1 MFTNRGQEKLL
12 SKDEADRVFAMTKGE
27 WETKALRFIAPDW
40 ELVSCKHETGLQ
52 VIGYEPTTEF
62 GVSLQ
67 PFYGNDTD
75 RPTMLILG
83 NYYPQG
89 QLVPMTDHLEADIE
103 AAAQQSLGATYSVTV
118 KHNGINNLESLEIRI
133 IKT

>member
-1 MFTNRGQEKLL
+1 MFTNRDQEKLL
-12 SKDEADRVFAMTKGE
+12 SKVEADQVFAMTKGE
-27 WETKALRFIAPDW
+27 WEMNAARFFAPDW

-62 GVSLQ
+62 GVSLR
-67 PFYGNDTD
+67 PFYGNDTAP
-75 RPTMLILG
+75 PTMLILG

-89 QLVPMTDHLEADIE
+89 QLVPMADHLEADIE
-103 AAAQQSLGATYSVTV
+103 AVAHQSLGATYSVTV
-118 KHNGINNLESLEIRI
+118 KHNKINDLESLEIRI

>member
-1 MFTNRGQEKLL
+1 MFTNRGQETLL

-27 WETKALRFIAPDW
+27 WETNAPRFIAPGW

-62 GVSLQ
+62 GFSLQ

-75 RPTMLILG
+75 PPTMLILG
-83 NYYPQG
+83 NYLPQG
-89 QLVPMTDHLEADIE
+89 RVLQMTDHLEADIE
-103 AAAQQSLGATYSVTV
+103 AVAQQSLGATYSVTV
-118 KHNGINNLESLEIRI
+118 KHNKINDLESLEIRI

>member
-1 MFTNRGQEKLL
+1 MFTNGGQEKLL

-27 WETKALRFIAPDW
+27 WETNAPRFIPPGW
-40 ELVSCKHETGLQ
+40 ELVSCKNETGLQ

-62 GVSLQ
+62 GFSLQ

-75 RPTMLILG
+75 PPTILILG
-83 NYYPQG
+83 NYFPQG
-89 QLVPMTDHLEADIE
+89 RLLPMTDHLEADIE
-103 AAAQQSLGATYSVTV
+103 AAAQQSLGATYLVTV

>member
-12 SKDEADRVFAMTKGE
+12 SKVETDRVFAMTKGE
-27 WETKALRFIAPDW
+27 WEMNAPGFIAPDW

-62 GVSLQ
+62 GFSLQ

-75 RPTMLILG
+75 PPTMLIVG
-83 NYYPQG
+83 NYFQQG
-89 QLVPMTDHLEADIE
+89 RLLAMTDHLEADIE
-103 AAAQQSLGATYSVTV
+103 AVAQQSLGATYSVTV
-118 KHNGINNLESLEIRI
+118 KHNKINDLESLEIRI

>member
-12 SKDEADRVFAMTKGE
+12 SKVETDRVFAMTKGE
-27 WETKALRFIAPDW
+27 WEMNAPGFIAPDW

-62 GVSLQ
+62 RFSLQ

-75 RPTMLILG
+75 PPTMLIVG
-83 NYYPQG
+83 NYFQQG
-89 QLVPMTDHLEADIE
+89 RLLAMTDHLEADIE
-103 AAAQQSLGATYSVTV
+103 AVAQQSLGATYSVTV
-118 KHNGINNLESLEIRI
+118 KHNKINDLESLEIRI